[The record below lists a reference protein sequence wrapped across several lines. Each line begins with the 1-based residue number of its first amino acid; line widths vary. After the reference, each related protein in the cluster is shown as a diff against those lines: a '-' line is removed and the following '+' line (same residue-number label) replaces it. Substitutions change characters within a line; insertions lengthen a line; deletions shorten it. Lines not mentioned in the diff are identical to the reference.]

1 MRVYEIAKEVGIPAK
16 DLIAKIRA
24 LGLEVNNHMSSL
36 DADGVAR
43 IKRSLEKEKQSVA
56 QPQQTQRLAT
66 GGAVLRRRSSGEKAP
81 DSGDDRSAEREPVR
95 AREPERTAPPPSHA
109 APGTVIRRR
118 APDEMPVSHSPGSQA
133 SHASSAPAGSSSSV
147 TAPPPRPVVRAPEP
161 PAASSVE
168 PSQHAEAR
176 PADRPDRDSIE
187 QRPEPRPEHRAE
199 AQPAAPAA
207 HAEEPDRTDRTDR
220 SNRPA
225 ESPASVESR
234 SNERPPEAGE
244 RGERV
249 ERAERPEREPQRQ
262 EHVEQAAR
270 AEHVERAPERTP
282 DRAPERPAAAPA
294 QTERQPERPAD
305 RAAATTSDRAPDR
318 TPDRTSVR
326 PTEQRVERTGDRSH
340 DRPAQSERPAHPE
353 RPAQYDRPAHPERPA
368 QYDRPAQPAAARPS
382 DRPTGDS
389 GRRPDRVEPP
399 MSAHGDRPR
408 SRVIVAGPQVVGRG
422 GEQGQAQTA
431 RAPERSP
438 GPPPSTPLPPRLVS
452 PREVRQPQIEHK
464 RPVEPTGDARS
475 HFERELERARARTA
489 EREPSRDEPGVR
501 SGPAPVEN
509 GEALAASQASPPVR
523 NPSRPAVGTVIS
535 LPPRIKI
542 TERTPATGR
551 PAPGPQPVNPIRG
564 RYAQQQQQRGGPR
577 GPGGR
582 PGPHNDFGRKK
593 LPLGKKG
600 KQTTITTPAEHK
612 RVIRIEDSITVA
624 DLARGMG
631 IKSPEVLK
639 KLWGMGMTGVNINA
653 AIDFDTAQLL
663 ASEFGYEVQNVAF
676 KEEDVFAQKPDDNEQ
691 MTPRSPVV
699 TVMGHVDH
707 GKTTLLDSIRKARVA
722 AGEAGGI
729 TQHVAAYKVA
739 APGHGDIVFLDT
751 PGHEAFTEMRARGAQ
766 ATDIVVLVVAAN
778 DGVMPQT
785 LEALAHAKD
794 AGVKIIV
801 AVNKIDMPDAAPDR
815 VRQQLADHGLIPEEW
830 GGDTIYANVSALRGE
845 GIDNLLAQ
853 IAATADF
860 LELRANPDKPASGLV
875 IEARLDRNRGPM
887 ATILIQ
893 EGTLK
898 VGDMLVA
905 GRTFGKVRAM
915 LDDRGNSLDEAGP
928 STPIEV
934 LGLDGVPEAGDQVNA
949 AEDDKVAKQV
959 VEHRRQQERKRELG
973 SKQRFS
979 LENMME
985 RNTEGAIKELKVVLK
1000 ADVQGSAEALKAS
1013 LTKLSTEKVKV
1024 NVIAAAV
1031 GGITESDVNL
1041 AKAGGAIIVGFHVRP
1056 AGSGKS
1062 AKHAEQE
1069 GVEIRLYDIIY
1080 DALDDVKAAM
1090 AGLLAPIKREV
1101 AMGKLQV
1108 RDTFSIPKMGT
1119 VAGCMVTEG
1128 KITRKAHLRIIRD
1141 AVQVY
1146 EGKVGSLRRFKDDV
1160 SEVQQG
1166 YECGVMVAGWNE
1178 IKQNDVIEAYEV
1190 IEEAAQL

>member
-1 MRVYEIAKEVGIPAK
+1 MRVYEIAKEVGIPNK

-36 DADGVAR
+36 DADDVAR
-43 IKRSLEKEKQSVA
+43 IRRSLEKEKQSVA
-56 QPQQTQRLAT
+56 QPQQTQRLST
-66 GGAVLRRRSSGEKAP
+66 GGAVLRRRSSGDKP
-81 DSGDDRSAEREPVR
+81 SDGGDERSSEREPVR
-95 AREPERTAPPPSHA
+95 VRTPQPEPDRGAPSSHPHAAPVIRRRVDDAPAPPPSSQAPQVSRPVPVRVVEPVA
-109 APGTVIRRR
+109 APPVAERVERAQHQEAQEVRREVR
-118 APDEMPVSHSPGSQA
+118 
-133 SHASSAPAGSSSSV
+133 
-147 TAPPPRPVVRAPEP
+147 PPERPEP
-161 PAASSVE
+161 RV
-168 PSQHAEAR
+168 
-176 PADRPDRDSIE
+176 
-187 QRPEPRPEHRAE
+187 EPRPEHRPEQVAHRIEAPAE
-199 AQPAAPAA
+199 PAVQQPAGDR
-207 HAEEPDRTDRTDR
+207 AEPTEHQ
-220 SNRPA
+220 
-225 ESPASVESR
+225 
-234 SNERPPEAGE
+234 PEASESMITKE
-244 RGERV
+244 RSERV
-249 ERAERPEREPQRQ
+249 ERAELPEQGPRPDHAEPAVRS
-262 EHVEQAAR
+262 EQ
-270 AEHVERAPERTP
+270 V
-282 DRAPERPAAAPA
+282 DRAPERAIDPVSERAIERAIDHASEPAVARSAEPAVGRPAEPAITRPAERAPDRPVA
-294 QTERQPERPAD
+294 ERAPDRSVERPAERSGDRPHQRPVERSPERPA
-305 RAAATTSDRAPDR
+305 AP
-318 TPDRTSVR
+318 
-326 PTEQRVERTGDRSH
+326 ER
-340 DRPAQSERPAHPE
+340 RPAPVVARPAEKP
-353 RPAQYDRPAHPERPA
+353 PA
-368 QYDRPAQPAAARPS
+368 
-382 DRPTGDS
+382 GDG
-389 GRRPDRVEPP
+389 GRRPEQP
-399 MSAHGDRPR
+399 MVAQGERPR
-408 SRVIVAGPQVVGRG
+408 SRVIVAGPQVVSRG
-422 GEQGQAQTA
+422 GEQAQAQTA
-431 RAPERSP
+431 RPPERP
-438 GPPPSTPLPPRLVS
+438 AGPPPSTPLPPRVVS
-452 PREVRQPQIEHK
+452 PRQPQVEHK
-464 RPVEPTGDARS
+464 RPIEQPGDARS
-475 HFERELERARARTA
+475 RFELELERARARTA
-489 EREPSRDEPGVR
+489 ERDPSRSDDAAA
-501 SGPAPVEN
+501 APTEN
-509 GEALAASQASPPVR
+509 GEPQLPAR
-523 NPSRPAVGTVIS
+523 DPSRPAVGTVIA

-542 TERTPATGR
+542 TERTPAAGR
-551 PAPGPQPVNPIRG
+551 PPPGPQPVNPIRG
-564 RYAQQQQQRGGPR
+564 RFAQQQQQRGGQR

-624 DLARGMG
+624 DLARNMG
-631 IKSPEVLK
+631 IKAPEVLK

-653 AIDFDTAQLL
+653 AIDFDTAQILS
-663 ASEFGYEVQNVAF
+663 SEFGYEVQNVAF
-676 KEEDVFAQKPDDNEQ
+676 KEEDVFAQKTDDTEH
-691 MTPRSPVV
+691 MVPRSPVV

-785 LEALAHAKD
+785 LEALSHAKD

-845 GIDNLLAQ
+845 GIENLLAQ

-860 LELRANPDKPASGLV
+860 LELRANPDKPAAGLV

-887 ATILIQ
+887 ATILVQ
-893 EGTLK
+893 EGTLR
-898 VGDMLVA
+898 VGDIVVA

-915 LDDRGNSLDEAGP
+915 LDDRGNSLEEAGP

-985 RNTEGAIKELKVVLK
+985 RHTEGATKELKVVLK

-1056 AGSGKS
+1056 AGKS
-1062 AKHAEQE
+1062 SKHAEQE

-1108 RDTFSIPKMGT
+1108 RDTFPIPKMGT

-1128 KITRKAHLRIIRD
+1128 KVTRKAHLRIIRD

-1178 IKQNDVIEAYEV
+1178 IKQGDVIEAYEV